1 MSMKILI
8 TGAGG
13 FIGGFIV
20 EEALSRGYET
30 WAGVRKTT
38 SREHLS
44 DPAIRF
50 IDFNYGNKKILTD
63 QLLSHKREYGAWDY
77 IVYNLGVT
85 KCKNPDDFDRIN
97 YGFVKNFTEALVE
110 TEMVPKQFIMTSSL
124 GAWGVGDE
132 KNFTPIRHRHPSPQ
146 YPIRKKQA
154 ESRATFRIVGRIPIR
169 GHASHRSIWPL

>member
-63 QLLSHKREYGAWDY
+63 QLLSHKGEYGAWD
-77 IVYNLGVT
+77 VRLADGLFRLRMAAEDP
-85 KCKNPDDFDRIN
+85 PDNGSGHPCLRESCGGCRYRWRAGRGTDYRHTVARACN
-97 YGFVKNFTEALVE
+97 HTGKRH
-110 TEMVPKQFIMTSSL
+110 
-124 GAWGVGDE
+124 VG
-132 KNFTPIRHRHPSPQ
+132 
-146 YPIRKKQA
+146 
-154 ESRATFRIVGRIPIR
+154 
-169 GHASHRSIWPL
+169 